1 MNPLNPNGI
10 GFEVDVPQLLSN
22 EAFVM
27 CFNLNRPRPP
37 SFLGKQTV
45 LQATKADLL
54 FRISPV
60 HRKVWQMLTICVITS
75 SGMEKMLSQ
84 SAPCHKEP
92 IGSTQPSQHN

>member
-1 MNPLNPNGI
+1 MESVLRWMFHSYLAMKLLLCALISNG
-10 GFEVDVPQLLSN
+10 
-22 EAFVM
+22 
-27 CFNLNRPRPP
+27 PRPP

-75 SGMEKMLSQ
+75 PGMGKMLSQ